1 MKLLLTRY
9 VITVLIIITVP
20 LPLFLSCLPLLAPLA
35 ASTVSLCE
43 FLCLQAHRETDL
55 FFAAFGV
62 DLAQTHQDLFH
73 FRRTAFYSQLKSKV
87 GNILAKATAL
97 RINLN
102 IHGGPIASPHTLK
115 PLSPYPLPS
124 P

>member
-9 VITVLIIITVP
+9 LITVLIIITVP

-43 FLCLQAHRETDL
+43 FLC

-102 IHGGPIASPHTLK
+102 IHGGPIASRSHTHPSHSQ
-115 PLSPYPLPS
+115 PLDPYPLPS